1 MIPAPPRLVAQSKY
15 TMEGPKGAHIYFEE
29 CRVYACD
36 DDGTPMI
43 VSQESSSGLVRA
55 TQCSNYRGLESAKDV
70 PTLLAEVERL
80 TKELA
85 DERTQHQQTVH
96 ERNQYKQLYETLCT
110 ELQAATARVDTARAE
125 GQASAYQDAA
135 DRVARMRWENPG
147 FFWSTYLSISDTLR
161 DLAEQA
167 RKVAYAPDTE
177 SPDDDV

>member
-43 VSQESSSGLVRA
+43 VSQESTSGLVRA

-80 TKELA
+80 RA
-85 DERTQHQQTVH
+85 
-96 ERNQYKQLYETLCT
+96 

-147 FFWSTYLSISDTLR
+147 FFWNTYLSISDTLR

-167 RKVAYAPDTE
+167 RKVAHAPDTE

>member
-1 MIPAPPRLVAQSKY
+1 MIPVAHDVQGLDLAAIEARHVRYRRRDEQETHHTSPTLVVA
-15 TMEGPKGAHIYFEE
+15 AI
-29 CRVYACD
+29 A
-36 DDGTPMI
+36 
-43 VSQESSSGLVRA
+43 
-55 TQCSNYRGLESAKDV
+55 SAEDV

-80 TKELA
+80 SKELA
-85 DERTQHQQTVH
+85 DERTQHRQTVH
-96 ERNQYKQLYETLCT
+96 ERDRYKQLYETLCT

-147 FFWSTYLSISDTLR
+147 FFWNTYLSISDTLR

-167 RKVAYAPDTE
+167 RKDAYAPDTE

>member
-1 MIPAPPRLVAQSKY
+1 MNEIHSAHPEYPQGGRMIPVAHNVQGLDLTAIEARHAHYRRRDEQETHHTSPTLVMA
-15 TMEGPKGAHIYFEE
+15 AI
-29 CRVYACD
+29 A
-36 DDGTPMI
+36 
-43 VSQESSSGLVRA
+43 
-55 TQCSNYRGLESAKDV
+55 SAEDV

-80 TKELA
+80 RA
-85 DERTQHQQTVH
+85 
-96 ERNQYKQLYETLCT
+96 